1 LERFKYRPLEILQI
15 PLTPKSSP
23 HNLFFGKGITGA
35 SVGKTIRPYSLRAY
49 TPAANI
55 LSTAFDS
62 QSTRKVTVGCLIAV
76 ASISGAEAQQQ
87 QPLPPV
93 TVNPPVVRK
102 KPPAAKPTAEQIRA
116 RNALRRAT
124 RAKQEAANPAST
136 APATPAG
143 PPDGDPY
150 ANPAAPYMAN
160 TLASSKFTQPIVNQP
175 KSITV
180 ITREVIDDK
189 QATSLKDIA
198 RTTAG
203 VTLGTGEGGNAFG
216 DRFFIRGFDARNDI
230 FVDGIRDPGVS
241 IRENFFTEQIEI
253 LKGPSATIN
262 GRGTTGGAL
271 NIVTK
276 QATTAGSFYNADTTI
291 ASDDTRRVTLDVNQV
306 INKTLAVRL
315 DGMWQ
320 NAGVAERN
328 YTTDDRGG
336 ALAGVTWTP
345 NDSFKVEANYIHT
358 SLWGTPD
365 FGVPYNVQALQ
376 PVTSVGIPRPTYY
389 GFVNRDFQ
397 KVQQDFGTVI
407 AEAKVNDF
415 ITVYNE
421 TRDQK
426 SVLNYIG
433 TIPESPNTTSLN
445 PANWTTTLN
454 PSSRYQTTTVLAN
467 QTYAVTEFNTG
478 PIKNSLVTGFEASH
492 EQVSI
497 DTYTGLSS
505 EALGAGAFNGSGSV
519 AGVSML
525 NPPNLIPFT
534 TVPSVTGNPNVI
546 PVDTKSVYALE
557 TADYRDFI
565 ILTAGG
571 RFDRYD
577 ISASKI
583 GFPTVWTTSGMWN
596 YNLGAVVKP
605 VPIASVYWAYGTGS
619 EPVGSE
625 LDGTSANYGGLN
637 PSSPITQ
644 IFSPI
649 ESTAQEVG
657 TKWELFDKRLLATGA
672 LFRTDVSNA
681 RELVPAG
688 FPNAGT
694 VQAGAAYHVEGIDLG
709 AQGKITDKW
718 SIYTGLVLM
727 RTRVDQSAVPSNIGL
742 PLAFVA
748 NQSFNVLT
756 KYQLTDTIEV
766 GGQATYRSQ
775 IYGGTLLAAN
785 QGTVLP
791 DYWRFDAF
799 LEGKVTKNWKWK
811 LYANNIFNKLYYD
824 AFYQS
829 AAPFTLV
836 APGRVLGVEVMARF

>member
-1 LERFKYRPLEILQI
+1 MR
-15 PLTPKSSP
+15 
-23 HNLFFGKGITGA
+23 
-35 SVGKTIRPYSLRAY
+35 IR
-49 TPAANI
+49 
-55 LSTAFDS
+55 TATELLNESFDGNP
-62 QSTRKVTVGCLIAV
+62 TRKVTVGCLIAV
-76 ASISGAEAQQQ
+76 ASISGAEAQQS
-87 QPLPPV
+87 PLPPV
-93 TVNPPVVRK
+93 TVDAPVTRK
-102 KPPAAKPTAEQIRA
+102 KPVATKPTAEQIRV

-124 RAKQEAANPAST
+124 RAKQEAAKPAT
-136 APATPAG
+136 VAPATPAG
-143 PPDGDPY
+143 PPDGDPF

-160 TLASSKFTQPIVNQP
+160 TLASSKFTQPIVNLP

-216 DRFFIRGFDARNDI
+216 DRFFIRGFDARNDV
-230 FVDGIRDPGVS
+230 FVDGIRDPAVS

-276 QATTAGSFYNADTTI
+276 EATNRNFYDADTTI
-291 ASDDTRRVTLDVNQV
+291 ASDGTRRVTLDVNQV
-306 INKTLAVRL
+306 INPTLAVRL

-336 ALAGVTWTP
+336 GLAAVKWTP
-345 NDSFKVEANYIHT
+345 SDAVTVTANYIHT
-358 SLWGTPD
+358 NLWGTPD
-365 FGVPYNVQALQ
+365 FGVPYDVQAKL
-376 PVTSVGIPRPTYY
+376 PVTSVGIPRDTYY

-397 KVQQDFGTVI
+397 KVQQDFGTVVG
-407 AEAKVNDF
+407 EVKMNDYV
-415 ITVYNE
+415 TLYNE
-421 TRDQK
+421 FRDER

-433 TIPESPNTTSLN
+433 TIPESPNTTSSNL
-445 PANWTTTLN
+445 ANWTTTLN
-454 PSSRYQTTTVLAN
+454 PQSRYQVTNMLAN
-467 QTYAVTEFNTG
+467 QTYAVTKFNAG
-478 PIKNSLVTGFEASH
+478 PVKNTLVTGFEASR

-497 DTYTGLSS
+497 DSYTGLSS
-505 EALGAGAFNGSGSV
+505 EAIGAGAFNGTGSFIGASV
-519 AGVSML
+519 L
-525 NPPNLIPFT
+525 DPPNLTPFSST
-534 TVPSVTGNPNVI
+534 PSVTGNPNII
-546 PVDTKSVYALE
+546 PINTKSIYALE
-557 TADYRDFI
+557 TADYQDFI

-583 GFPTVWTTSGMWN
+583 GYPTIWTSSGMWN

-605 VPIASVYWAYGTGS
+605 VPIASLYWAYGTGS
-619 EPVGSE
+619 EPVGAE

-637 PSSPITQ
+637 PSSPINQ

-649 ESTAQEVG
+649 ESRAQEVG
-657 TKWELFDKRLLATGA
+657 TKWELFDRRLLATAA

-688 FPNAGT
+688 YPNAGT

-718 SIYTGLVLM
+718 SVFTGLVLM
-727 RTRVDQSAVPSNIGL
+727 KTRVDASAVPSNVGL

-756 KYQLTDTIEV
+756 KYQLTDAIEI
-766 GGQATYRSQ
+766 GGQATYRSN

-791 DYWRFDAF
+791 NYWRFDAF

-836 APGRVLGVEVMARF
+836 APGRILGAELMARF

>member
-1 LERFKYRPLEILQI
+1 MR
-15 PLTPKSSP
+15 
-23 HNLFFGKGITGA
+23 
-35 SVGKTIRPYSLRAY
+35 IR
-49 TPAANI
+49 
-55 LSTAFDS
+55 TATELLNESFDGNP
-62 QSTRKVTVGCLIAV
+62 TRKVTVGCLIAV
-76 ASISGAEAQQQ
+76 ASISGAEAQQS
-87 QPLPPV
+87 PLPPV
-93 TVNPPVVRK
+93 TVDAPVTRK
-102 KPPAAKPTAEQIRA
+102 KPVATKPTAEQIRV

-124 RAKQEAANPAST
+124 RAKQEAAKPAT
-136 APATPAG
+136 VAPATPAG
-143 PPDGDPY
+143 PPDGDPF

-160 TLASSKFTQPIVNQP
+160 TLASSKFTQPIVNLP

-216 DRFFIRGFDARNDI
+216 DRFFIRGFDARNDV
-230 FVDGIRDPGVS
+230 FVDGIRDPAVS

-276 QATTAGSFYNADTTI
+276 EATNRNFYDADTTI
-291 ASDDTRRVTLDVNQV
+291 ASDGTRRVTLDVNQV
-306 INKTLAVRL
+306 INPTLAVRL

-336 ALAGVTWTP
+336 GLAAVKWTP
-345 NDSFKVEANYIHT
+345 SDAVTVTANYIHT
-358 SLWGTPD
+358 NLWGTPD
-365 FGVPYNVQALQ
+365 FGVPYDVQAKL
-376 PVTSVGIPRPTYY
+376 PVTSVGIPRDTYY

-407 AEAKVNDF
+407 GEVKMNDYV
-415 ITVYNE
+415 TLYNE
-421 TRDQK
+421 FRDER
-426 SVLNYIG
+426 SMLNYIG
-433 TIPESPNTTSLN
+433 TIPESPNTTSSNL
-445 PANWTTTLN
+445 ANWTTTLN
-454 PSSRYQTTTVLAN
+454 PQSRYQVTNMLAN
-467 QTYAVTEFNTG
+467 QTYAVTKFNAG
-478 PIKNSLVTGFEASH
+478 PVKNTLVTGFEASR

-497 DTYTGLSS
+497 DSYTGLSS
-505 EALGAGAFNGSGSV
+505 EAIGAGAFNSTGSFIGASV
-519 AGVSML
+519 L
-525 NPPNLIPFT
+525 DPPNLTPFSST
-534 TVPSVTGNPNVI
+534 PSVTGNPNII
-546 PVDTKSVYALE
+546 PINTKSIYALE
-557 TADYRDFI
+557 TADYQDFI

-583 GFPTVWTTSGMWN
+583 GYPTIWTSSGMWN

-605 VPIASVYWAYGTGS
+605 VPIASLYWAYGTGS
-619 EPVGSE
+619 EPVGAE

-637 PSSPITQ
+637 PSSPINQ

-649 ESTAQEVG
+649 ESRAQEVG
-657 TKWELFDKRLLATGA
+657 TKWELFDRRLLATAA

-688 FPNAGT
+688 YPNAGT
-694 VQAGAAYHVEGIDLG
+694 VQAGAAYHVQGIDLG

-718 SIYTGLVLM
+718 SVFTGLVLM
-727 RTRVDQSAVPSNIGL
+727 KTRVDASAVPSNVGL
-742 PLAFVA
+742 PLAFIA

-756 KYQLTDTIEV
+756 KYQLTDAIEI
-766 GGQATYRSQ
+766 GGQATYRSN

-791 DYWRFDAF
+791 NYWRFDAF

-836 APGRVLGVEVMARF
+836 APGRILGAELMARF